1 MRLSLASHALSNTYL
16 GDAPIINSTVDP
28 IPTPSPEP
36 DPAPTPLP
44 DPIIPSQ
51 PTTDQPKFDRMTVI
65 LISSSTGVG
74 VLLLGILVWWCACKK
89 RSVNPA
95 EVNHLLY

>member
-1 MRLSLASHALSNTYL
+1 MKLSLASHAINNTYL
-16 GDAPIINSTVDP
+16 GDAPVINSTVDP

-36 DPAPTPLP
+36 DPQPTPLP
-44 DPIIPSQ
+44 APIIPTD
-51 PTTDQPKFDRMTVI
+51 PTSEPKFDRMTVI

-74 VLLLGILVWWCACKK
+74 VLLLAILVWWCACKK
-89 RSVNPA
+89 KTVSAA

>member
-1 MRLSLASHALSNTYL
+1 MKLSLASHALNNTYL
-16 GDAPIINSTVDP
+16 GDAAIINSTVDP
-28 IPTPSPEP
+28 IPTPTPEP

-44 DPIIPSQ
+44 APIIPTE
-51 PTTDQPKFDRMTVI
+51 PTEPPKFDRMTVI

-74 VLLLGILVWWCACKK
+74 VLLLGILIWWCACKK
-89 RSVNPA
+89 RTVNPA